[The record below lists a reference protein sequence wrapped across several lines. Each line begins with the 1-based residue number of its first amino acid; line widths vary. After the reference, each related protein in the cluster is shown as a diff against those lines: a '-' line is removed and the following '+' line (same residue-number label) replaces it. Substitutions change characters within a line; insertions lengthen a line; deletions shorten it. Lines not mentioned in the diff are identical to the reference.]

1 MCTIFRWGTHL
12 YMSLF
17 PSVRPSI
24 CQTPYYR
31 ASKIRCT
38 LVSLQLPCTYRAPKT
53 SIRYTQKREPEI
65 NSDVCVTKILSIVKN
80 YFFYWNQKA
89 YLKNVYYKL
98 SHMLIDL
105 KKNHALMFESIYTFE
120 STNRFIY
127 EHICIDLGF

>member
-1 MCTIFRWGTHL
+1 MFV
-12 YMSLF
+12 Y
-17 PSVRPSI
+17 
-24 CQTPYYR
+24 
-31 ASKIRCT
+31 
-38 LVSLQLPCTYRAPKT
+38 
-53 SIRYTQKREPEI
+53 E
-65 NSDVCVTKILSIVKN
+65 LSGCG
-80 YFFYWNQKA
+80 FESSCSHQKA